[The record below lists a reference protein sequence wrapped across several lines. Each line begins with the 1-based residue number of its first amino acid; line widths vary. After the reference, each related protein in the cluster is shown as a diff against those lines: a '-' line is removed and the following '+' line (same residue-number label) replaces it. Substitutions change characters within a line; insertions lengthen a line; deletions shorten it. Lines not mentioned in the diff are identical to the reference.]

1 VIAVATGHSYFDFR
15 TMVGKIT
22 ALKFQKRN
30 RERVNVYLDGKY
42 AFSLQAILAARL
54 HKGQLLS
61 DGEIEGLLQE
71 DASQKAYDRA
81 LNFLTYRPRSRAE
94 VRRYLERKGVSPEV
108 SERVEERLLRVGLLD
123 DEAFARFWVENREQF
138 KPRSRYRLRQELRQK
153 GLDAQVI
160 AQAVEEVDEE
170 QSAYCAAVGRAR
182 RYAHLDRKDFWRKLG
197 SFLQRRGFSY
207 EIVKEVVERLWQ
219 ETREAE
225 ESSP

>member
-1 VIAVATGHSYFDFR
+1 MA
-15 TMVGKIT
+15 GKIT
-22 ALKFQKRN
+22 ALKFQKKRK
-30 RERVNVYLDGKY
+30 ERVNVYLDGKY

-61 DGEIEGLLQE
+61 DEEIEGLLQE
-71 DASQKAYDRA
+71 DAFQKAYDRA

-94 VRRYLERKGVSPEV
+94 VRRYLQRKGVSPEV
-108 SERVEERLLRVGLLD
+108 SQRVEERLIRAGLLD
-123 DEAFARFWVENREQF
+123 DEAFARFWVENREAF
-138 KPRSRYRLRQELRQK
+138 NPRSRYRLRQELWQK

-160 AQAVEEVDEE
+160 AQAVQEVDEE
-170 QSAYCAAVGRAR
+170 QSAYRAAAGRAR
-182 RYAHLDRKDFWRKLG
+182 RYAHLDRREFQRKLG

-207 EIVKEVVERLWQ
+207 EIVKGVVERLWQ

>member
-1 VIAVATGHSYFDFR
+1 MA
-15 TMVGKIT
+15 GKIT
-22 ALKFQKRN
+22 ILKFQKRN

-54 HKGQLLS
+54 HKGQFLS
-61 DGEIEGLLQE
+61 DEEIEGLLQE

-94 VRRYLERKGVSPEV
+94 VKRYLERKGVSPEV
-108 SERVEERLLRVGLLD
+108 SERVEERLMRAGLLD

-182 RYAHLDRKDFWRKLG
+182 RYAHLDRKDFRRKLG

>member
-1 VIAVATGHSYFDFR
+1 MT
-15 TMVGKIT
+15 GKIT
-22 ALKFQKRN
+22 TLKFQKRN

-54 HKGQLLS
+54 HKGQFLS
-61 DGEIEGLLQE
+61 DEEIEGLLQE

-108 SERVEERLLRVGLLD
+108 SERVEERLMRAGLLD

-138 KPRSRYRLRQELRQK
+138 KPRGRYRLRQELRQK
-153 GLDAQVI
+153 GLEAQII

-170 QSAYCAAVGRAR
+170 QSAYRAAVGRAR
-182 RYAHLDRKDFWRKLG
+182 RYAHLDRKDFRRKLG

-225 ESSP
+225 KSSP